1 MAYKY
6 SVYDHGKYIGS
17 MTATEIEKKTGLN
30 RNYVNVYASRNAPYK
45 QRYLFEWEK
54 LQEGAWTVQFR
65 EEWDG
70 WRRKLLATKRVAG

>member
-1 MAYKY
+1 MIKRYK
-6 SVYDHGKYIGS
+6 VYDKGQFVGI
-17 MTATEIEKKTGLN
+17 MTAAEVEKKTGLN

-45 QRYLFEWEK
+45 QRYLFEREK